1 MQNLTPL
8 MEQHERLKKQY
19 PDCIIFFRLGDFYE
33 MFGED
38 AKYASSVLQIV
49 LTRRGSQPMCGVPFH
64 SADNYLTKLV
74 RSGKKVAVV
83 EQMEEAGK
91 DKKLVKRNVVRIMTP
106 GTLTGEELSPNTN
119 NFILSVYPGGPSG
132 QVFNCVMADITTSEL
147 IARVVPETDFPGFL
161 KSSEKIREAI
171 FPEGSEPVQYL
182 SDDVFKV
189 PMEKSCF
196 DEFAGREKFKE
207 LFKVSSVQGFEM
219 EDSGLLRAAAALF
232 GYLERAKIDVLSSI
246 RKISRIH
253 GGENLFL
260 DSSSIRNL
268 ELVENSGG
276 GDAKNTLFAVLD
288 RTKTPQGGRLLKR
301 RLLNPAAKIEKIR
314 QRQKEVTEFLENCSL
329 MDEAGLILTRIKDIE
344 RASSRISI
352 SGWHPRDFLI
362 LLESLNSAEILKQK
376 LSGPVF
382 PKINT
387 LPKLR
392 KILENSL
399 EKDTDGYI
407 KIKQQ
412 FSPKLT
418 EIERKL
424 AVLEKW
430 IKNLEDGERKR
441 LSIPKLKVGFNSV
454 FGYYIEVSKVNMRK
468 VPVEYIRKQTLVN
481 CERFITHRLKEKET
495 EILIL
500 KEELLNIQKDAWMF
514 LAGEVKKFLAEIK
527 NLSHAIASAD
537 VSLSLAET
545 AIREN
550 YVMPD
555 ISGGDE
561 LTIENGRH
569 PVVEKMQTQVFTPNS
584 VFLNRKDNQIMLIT
598 GPNMAGKS
606 TFIRQTAL
614 IVILAQMGSA
624 VPASSAKI
632 GIADR
637 IFTRIGSGDNLAQ
650 GSSTFMV
657 EMVDAAN
664 ILNNSTEK
672 SLIIIDEL
680 GRGTSTYDGISIAQA
695 CLEYLAKDKRHS
707 RCLFATHFFEL
718 VELQEEFKNIKNF
731 NATVKEWQ
739 GKLHF
744 LHKIEPGP
752 ADRSYGIH
760 VARLAGIPEDAVK
773 RAGEILKK
781 LEAEQFGE
789 KDRSEGKQLTF
800 LSNPWKKYG
809 ETIEKIKALNLNET
823 MPVDALKILDGIKK
837 ELEEEKN

>member
-1 MQNLTPL
+1 MQNLTPV

-38 AKYASSVLQIV
+38 AKYASSILQIV
-49 LTRRGSQPMCGVPFH
+49 LTRRGSIPMCGVPFH

-91 DKKLVKRNVVRIMTP
+91 GRKLVKRNVIRIMTP
-106 GTLTGEELSPNTN
+106 GTLTGDELSPNTN
-119 NFILSVYPGGPSG
+119 NFVLSVYPGGSAK
-132 QVFNCVMADITTSEL
+132 QVFNCVLADITTSEL

-161 KSSEKIREAI
+161 KSSEKIREVI

-182 SDDVFKV
+182 SDGIFKV
-189 PMEKSCF
+189 PMEKSYF
-196 DEFAGREKFKE
+196 DEFAGREKLKE
-207 LFKVSSVQGFEM
+207 LFKASSVKGFEM
-219 EDSGLLRAAAALF
+219 EESGLLRAAAALF
-232 GYLERAKIDVLSSI
+232 SYLERAKIDVFSSI

-253 GGENLFL
+253 SGENLFL

-268 ELVENSGG
+268 ELVENFLGEN
-276 GDAKNTLFAVLD
+276 AKNTLFTVID
-288 RTKTPQGGRLLKR
+288 KTKTPQGGRLLKR
-301 RLLNPAAKIEKIR
+301 RLLNPSAKIEKIR
-314 QRQKEVTEFLENCSL
+314 QRQKEVTAFLENRSL
-329 MDEAGLILTRIKDIE
+329 MDEAGMILTRIKDIE

-352 SGWHPRDFLI
+352 FGGHPRDFLT
-362 LLESLNSAEILKQK
+362 LLESLTNAEILKQK
-376 LSGPVF
+376 LSGQVF
-382 PKINT
+382 PKINA

-392 KILENSL
+392 KILENFL
-399 EKDTDGYI
+399 EKDANGI
-407 KIKQQ
+407 LKIKRQ
-412 FSPKLT
+412 FSPKLVD
-418 EIERKL
+418 IEQKL
-424 AVLEKW
+424 SVLEKW

-454 FGYYIEVSKVNMRK
+454 FGYYIEVSKVNMSK
-468 VPVEYIRKQTLVN
+468 VPDDYIRKQTLVN
-481 CERFITHRLKEKET
+481 CERYITHLLKEKET

-500 KEELLNIQKDAWMF
+500 KEEQLKIQKDAWKF
-514 LAGEVKKFLAEIK
+514 LADEVKKFLAEIK
-527 NLSHAIASAD
+527 TLSHKIASTD
-537 VSLSLAET
+537 VSRALAET

-550 YVMPD
+550 YVMPEITD
-555 ISGGDE
+555 GDE
-561 LTIENGRH
+561 LAIENGRH
-569 PVVEKMQTQVFTPNS
+569 PVVEKLQTQVFTPNS

-606 TFIRQTAL
+606 TYIRQTAL

-657 EMVDAAN
+657 EMNEAAN

-672 SLIIIDEL
+672 SLLIIDEL
-680 GRGTSTYDGISIAQA
+680 GRGTSTYDGISIARA
-695 CLEYLAKDKRHS
+695 CLEYLANDKRHS

-718 VELQEEFKNIKNF
+718 VELQEELTNIKNF

-744 LHKIEPGP
+744 LHKIEKGP

-760 VARLAGIPEDAVK
+760 VARLAGIPEEAVK
-773 RAGEILKK
+773 RAREILRE
-781 LEAEQFGE
+781 LESQQIHIPFSPLQTQRSLPTENPALSRKIFG
-789 KDRSEGKQLTF
+789 
-800 LSNPWKKYG
+800 
-809 ETIEKIKALNLNET
+809 KIKTIDINGT
-823 MPVDALKILDGIKK
+823 KPVDALKF
-837 ELEEEKN
+837 LEELKDEIEDKL